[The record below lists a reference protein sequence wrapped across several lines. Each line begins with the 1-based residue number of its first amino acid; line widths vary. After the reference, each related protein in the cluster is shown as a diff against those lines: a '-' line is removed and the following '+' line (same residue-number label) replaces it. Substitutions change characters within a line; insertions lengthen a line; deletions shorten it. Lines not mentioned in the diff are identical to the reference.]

1 MSALK
6 VDRTAEPVGEAASD
20 QGLVLTELSEA
31 ARTLA
36 LSRWRVLRPHLE
48 DGVPLARAA
57 RDAGV
62 SLRTAQRWLMSFRA
76 DGLAG
81 LARRQRADRGR
92 RRVPDELVAVIEGLA
107 LRRPAPTIATVHR
120 RAVEVAE
127 RERWP
132 LPSYATVYAI
142 VRAIEPGMVTLAHE
156 GDKRYRE
163 THDLIYRRE
172 AAAPNEI
179 WQADH
184 TELDLWVLDPAGR
197 PARPWL
203 TVIEDDHSR
212 AVAGYAVSLEAP
224 SALNTALA
232 LRHAIWR
239 KAEPGW
245 HVCGIPG
252 VFYTD
257 HGSDFTSRH
266 IEQVAADL
274 KIRLVFSLPGQP
286 RGRGKIERLFNTIN
300 QMCLAELPGYAP
312 RGMPDRADQAVL
324 SLPELDAAIGAFI
337 RDVYHQRS
345 HGETRQPPQARWDD
359 AGFLPRLPE
368 SVEQLDLLLLTV
380 AKPRKIHPDGI
391 RFQGFRYLD
400 PTLAA
405 YVSEAVVIRYDPR
418 DLAEIRVYHDDGF
431 LTRAVCPELAGRTLA
446 LKDLAAA
453 RNARRRDLARG
464 IRERDSL
471 VDRLVDVHR
480 PDYNTQPPPPL
491 DKAPVE
497 PEPAQRLKRYRED

>member
-1 MSALK
+1 MGTPKGDKSAAP
-6 VDRTAEPVGEAASD
+6 TAAANQAVALATLSD
-20 QGLVLTELSEA
+20 E
-31 ARTLA
+31 ARTVA
-36 LSRWRVLRPHLE
+36 LSRWQVLRPHLE
-48 DGVPLARAA
+48 DGAPLTRAA
-57 RDAGV
+57 RHAGV
-62 SLRTAQRWLMSFRA
+62 PLRTAQRWLMSYRA

-132 LPSYATVYAI
+132 VPSYATVYAI
-142 VRAIEPGMVTLAHE
+142 VRAIDPGMVTLAHE

-172 AAAPNEI
+172 ADAPNEI

-184 TELDLWVLDPAGR
+184 TELDLWVLDPANR

-232 LRHAIWR
+232 LRHAVWR
-239 KAEPGW
+239 KPEPGW
-245 HVCGIPG
+245 HVCGIPD

-266 IEQVAADL
+266 MAQVAADL
-274 KIRLVFSLPGQP
+274 KMRLVFSIPGRP

-300 QMCLAELPGYAP
+300 QMCLPDLPGYAP
-312 RGMPDRADQAVL
+312 RGTPDRAAL
-324 SLPELDAAIGAFI
+324 AALTLPKLDAAVGRFI
-337 RDVYHQRS
+337 RDSYHQRP
-345 HGETRQPPQARWDD
+345 HGETRQAPQARWDA
-359 AGFLPRLPE
+359 AGFLPRMPDSL
-368 SVEQLDLLLLTV
+368 EQLDLLLLTV

-405 YVSEAVVIRYDPR
+405 YVGEAVVIRYDPR
-418 DLAEIRVYHDDGF
+418 DLAEIRVFHDDRF
-431 LTRAVCPELAGRTLA
+431 LTKALCPELAGRTLA

-464 IRERDSL
+464 IRHRDSL

-480 PDYNTQPPPPL
+480 PDYNTQPPV
-491 DKAPVE
+491 APDEAPAAE
-497 PEPAQRLKRYRED
+497 PVRRLKRYREE

>member
-1 MSALK
+1 MDK
-6 VDRTAEPVGEAASD
+6 TAEPVADAASD
-20 QGLVLTELSEA
+20 QALVELSEA

-48 DGVPLARAA
+48 DGVPLPRAA

-92 RRVPDELVAVIEGLA
+92 RRVPDELIAMIEGLA
-107 LRRPAPTIATVHR
+107 LRRPSPTIATVHR

-127 RERWP
+127 RERWS

-312 RGMPDRADQAVL
+312 RGTPDRADQAVL